1 MSYQGF
7 PTSSAGKESTCNAGY
22 PVSIPGS
29 GRFSGEGIGYP
40 LQCPIKCIHIIEK
53 CWLSDWNFLPWIL
66 VPWPGIVPVL
76 PTIEAQSLNHW
87 MTREVPEIPSSNGS
101 YQNVSW
107 GFPGGAV
114 VKNPPS
120 IAGDARDAVSI
131 PGSGRSHGGGNDTL
145 QYSCLENSWT
155 KELGRL
161 HSLWGCKVTKHAH
174 TQNVR

>member
-7 PTSSAGKESTCNAGY
+7 PNSSAGKESTCNAEQ

-29 GRFSGEGIGYP
+29 GRSFGEGIGYP

-87 MTREVPEIPSSNGS
+87 ITKEVPAILSSNSS
-101 YQNVSW
+101 YQNVRW

-114 VKNPPS
+114 VKNS
-120 IAGDARDAVSI
+120 SAIAGDARDAVSI
-131 PGSGRSHGGGNDTL
+131 PGSERSPGGGNDTL
-145 QYSCLENSWT
+145 KYSCLENSMVKRVWQAMVY
-155 KELGRL
+155 E
-161 HSLWGCKVTKHAH
+161 VTK
-174 TQNVR
+174 TRTWLSD